1 MQQLLGTRY
10 DITVFSF
17 DPYSD
22 GVDIYCGLQ
31 QRYFNTVILWQIL
44 PHRDILDTN
53 IHFQNGIFFLRMFAG
68 SR

>member
-1 MQQLLGTRY
+1 MPSLLFIDHSYHKKTSSSVFMQQLLGTRY

-31 QRYFNTVILWQIL
+31 QIKELHGMIQIPENL
-44 PHRDILDTN
+44 
-53 IHFQNGIFFLRMFAG
+53 
-68 SR
+68 